1 MYGDIDP
8 VQGIYPQYVCIYI
21 YITGDNSSVGIE
33 CAYIEDNLLGMLALI
48 TMFGIRGDTINNN
61 KDMIDMMGI

>member
-1 MYGDIDP
+1 MVTSTLYRAFIPSMY
-8 VQGIYPQYVCIYI
+8 VYIYI

>member
-1 MYGDIDP
+1 M
-8 VQGIYPQYVCIYI
+8 
-21 YITGDNSSVGIE
+21 GIE

>member
-1 MYGDIDP
+1 MVTSTLYRAFIPSMY
-8 VQGIYPQYVCIYI
+8 VYI